1 MPFETNPYYAY
12 KFAVAYG
19 SDAETTTVN
28 VKLMTFDRGKFCV
41 GHQFTTPSDQL
52 DLFIDRVRQAIGGVG
67 VTGDLADGSPLSIQ
81 RMGDSINFS
90 APVKLIGNLTRVLD
104 APMTVADATVMID
117 ELDAVQDAI
126 NTLLDAG
133 VTFTESGDT
142 PTPEVDIIEDGEPMT
157 EASVL
162 ARVAANL
169 LNGKISGSTPVPK

>member
-1 MPFETNPYYAY
+1 MPLETNPYYAY

-41 GHQFTTPSDQL
+41 GHQFTTPPDRL
-52 DLFIDRVRQAIGGVG
+52 DLFIDRVRQAIGGVD

-104 APMTVADATVMID
+104 APMTVADATRMAD

-126 NTLLDAG
+126 NTFLDAG
-133 VTFTESGDT
+133 VRFSLSGDT
-142 PTPEVDIIEDGEPMT
+142 PTPMAFVTDDEPT
-157 EASVL
+157 HV
-162 ARVAANL
+162 R
-169 LNGKISGSTPVPK
+169 